1 MIRMGTTVVALAAT
15 MVMASVP
22 LAFGGT
28 AAPAPSPSAPLV
40 VASPVPT
47 PTSAPSPTAPQ
58 WIAAACATGEFT
70 GVETDAE
77 RNTVVSATVSICGTH
92 KEKFSFTLAAF
103 LPGRPVSVVSPYDL
117 RPYRPD
123 GPTPVRGGLRSA
135 PSSGE
140 MGVCSLRSST
150 VRVACVRLT
159 FTLTGPTTMEPIS
172 VDDPLV
178 ATAVVSVDPAVPAE
192 NGGFCGSCVALR

>member
-1 MIRMGTTVVALAAT
+1 MIRMGTTVMALAAT
-15 MVMASVP
+15 MVIA
-22 LAFGGT
+22 
-28 AAPAPSPSAPLV
+28 SAPLV
-40 VASPVPT
+40 FDGADAPAPPLVVGSPVPT
-47 PTSAPSPTAPQ
+47 PTPAPSPTAPQ
-58 WIAAACATGEFT
+58 WIPAACATGGFT

-77 RNTVVSATVSICGTH
+77 RDTVVSATVSICGTH
-92 KEKFSFTLAAF
+92 KDKFSFTLAAF

-123 GPTPVRGGLRSA
+123 GPTPVQGWLRSA

-140 MGVCSLRSST
+140 MGVCSVRSPT
-150 VRVACVRLT
+150 VRIACVRLT

-178 ATAVVSVDPAVPAE
+178 ATAVVGLDPGLPAAD
-192 NGGFCGSCVALR
+192 GGFCGSCVALR